1 MYRSTHE
8 AYCRMSPIRGS
19 ALSDAPVGDCGK
31 LAVPARGFQMTI
43 LSDQLQLAPAEL
55 DSYWMPFTANR
66 QFKAAPRM
74 FGKAEGMYYW
84 TADGRKVLAG
94 FAGLWAGNPG
104 HCRKPLAAAI

>member
-31 LAVPARGFQMTI
+31 LAVPERGFQMTI

-74 FGKAEGMYYW
+74 FARVEGMFYW
-84 TADGRKVLAG
+84 TADGRKILNG
-94 FAGLWAGNPG
+94 FDRLGCCNPG
-104 HCRKPLAAAI
+104 PYRKPIVA